1 MIGRFTSMNVT
12 SYYPVFYAE
21 DLEAEAKRYTED
33 LGFTIKHKTEVK
45 DLQYYILENNGNR
58 IDLVHTTISHLPFSS
73 GYYGIRVNVDN
84 FEEGLT
90 YFKNQGMTPEGEI
103 RETDS
108 ARSVVLIGHDGS
120 RIILFQHMKPG
131 VIYF

>member
-1 MIGRFTSMNVT
+1 MHT
-12 SYYPVFYAE
+12 
-21 DLEAEAKRYTED
+21 
-33 LGFTIKHKTEVK
+33 
-45 DLQYYILENNGNR
+45 NR

-90 YFKNQGMTPEGEI
+90 YFKDQGMTPEGEI

-120 RIILFQHMKPG
+120 RIILFQHMKQG